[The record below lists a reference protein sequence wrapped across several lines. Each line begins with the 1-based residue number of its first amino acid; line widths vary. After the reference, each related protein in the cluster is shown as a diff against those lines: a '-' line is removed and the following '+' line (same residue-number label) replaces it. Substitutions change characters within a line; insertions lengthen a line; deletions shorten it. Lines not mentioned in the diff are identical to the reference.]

1 MADIMRF
8 VVLCYAGQEN
18 FIVGPVEWFH
28 EVLSRVVAGH
38 HCVLTLAE
46 VARYHLRQNR
56 RI

>member
-1 MADIMRF
+1 MADIIRF
-8 VVLCYAGQEN
+8 VVVCYAGQEI
-18 FIVGPVEWFH
+18 FVVGPFERFH

-38 HCVLTLAE
+38 HCVLTLTE

>member
-1 MADIMRF
+1 VADIIRF
-8 VVLCYAGQEN
+8 VVVCYAGQEI
-18 FIVGPVEWFH
+18 FVVGPFERFH